1 MTKHNLLELSENYFK
16 TLASLW
22 SYYRDEVNDVANG
35 NNAADNHR
43 TNNKKTTIIKSF
55 EYKANIAGGKPADN
69 SRLETE
75 VAGP

>member
-1 MTKHNLLELSENYFK
+1 MTKHNLLEFSENYFK
-16 TLASLW
+16 ALASLW
-22 SYYRDEVNDVANG
+22 SYCRDEVNDYANG

-43 TNNKKTTIIKSF
+43 TNNKKTITFKSF

-75 VAGP
+75 VAVP